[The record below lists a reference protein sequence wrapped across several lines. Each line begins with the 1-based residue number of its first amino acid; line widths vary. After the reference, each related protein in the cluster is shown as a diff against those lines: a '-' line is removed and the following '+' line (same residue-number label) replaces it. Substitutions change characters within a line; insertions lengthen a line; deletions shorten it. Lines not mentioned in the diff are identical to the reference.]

1 MANCAGDLT
10 KLPEKLNAVRS
21 FSQMEMASDLANA
34 NKRISNILKKND
46 LPLPSQVDVSLL
58 TANAEKELFKEM
70 TLVTPQIDQAMQESD
85 FTKSLQLL
93 AQLSSA
99 VTGFFADVM
108 VNDPDVQLRGN
119 RLALLTQLHQQ
130 MSRIADLSL
139 LAK

>member
-1 MANCAGDLT
+1 M
-10 KLPEKLNAVRS
+10 
-21 FSQMEMASDLANA
+21 
-34 NKRISNILKKND
+34 
-46 LPLPSQVDVSLL
+46 
-58 TANAEKELFKEM
+58 
-70 TLVTPQIDQAMQESD
+70 
-85 FTKSLQLL
+85 SLQLL

-99 VTGFFADVM
+99 VTGFFAEVM

>member
-1 MANCAGDLT
+1 
-10 KLPEKLNAVRS
+10 
-21 FSQMEMASDLANA
+21 
-34 NKRISNILKKND
+34 

-58 TANAEKELFKEM
+58 TANAEKDLFKEM
-70 TLVTPQIDQAMQESD
+70 TLVTPQIDQAMHESD

-108 VNDPDVQLRGN
+108 VNDPDIQLRGN